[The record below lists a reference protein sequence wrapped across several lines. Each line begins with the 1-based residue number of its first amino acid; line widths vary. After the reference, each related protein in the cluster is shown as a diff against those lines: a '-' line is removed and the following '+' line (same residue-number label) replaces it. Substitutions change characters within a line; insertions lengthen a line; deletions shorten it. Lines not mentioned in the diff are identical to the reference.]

1 MSDKTCSH
9 AQLLTRCAHIGA
21 AQLALPISS
30 VTLITLRHRYVDLHA
45 RRIYPAQIRVEG
57 TRIASIEELAADA
70 VIDSGFIMP
79 GFIDAH
85 VHVESSMLPPREFA
99 RIAVRHGTVATV
111 SDPHEIANVLGAVG
125 VEFMLSEAA
134 HACMPITFGVP
145 SCVPATSFET
155 AGASLDAAAVTRLLA
170 DERLTYLAE
179 MMNWPG
185 VLSGDSEVLAKI
197 SAAKRAGKPV
207 DGHAPGLRG
216 DEAARYIAAG
226 ISTDHECVTLDE
238 AREKAQRGM
247 HILVREGS
255 AARNLDALW
264 PIIREYPQLV
274 MFSTDDAH
282 PDDLLRGHINMI
294 VARCIANGLDL
305 FDVLR
310 AACVHPVEHYR
321 LATGLLRDGDRADF
335 IVVEDLVSFRVQQTW
350 IVGTMVAC
358 DGKSLVSSVKSAAPN
373 HFRARQFA
381 MNDFALA
388 APRQDGPVSVRAIQA
403 HDGQLI
409 TDEVITTLIAREGRL
424 DPDAASDTLL
434 LAVCNRYHDTP
445 PALAFVRGFG
455 LTHGAIATSVA
466 HDSHQ
471 VIAVGATRDALCAA
485 VNAVFAARGGLAVVD
500 GDGIEAIE
508 TLPLPI
514 AGLMSDQ
521 PAEEVALAYERLTTM
536 ARELGSPLRAPFM
549 TLSFMALLVIPA
561 LKLSDRG
568 LFDARA
574 FRFVSPVIR

>member
-1 MSDKTCSH
+1 M
-9 AQLLTRCAHIGA
+9 
-21 AQLALPISS
+21 
-30 VTLITLRHRYVDLHA
+30 TLITLRHCLVDLHA
-45 RRIYPAQIRVEG
+45 RRIYPAQICVDA
-57 TRIASIEELAADA
+57 TRIVSIEELAADA
-70 VIDSGFIMP
+70 TVDAGYLMP

-85 VHVESSMLPPREFA
+85 VHIESSMLPPREFA

-111 SDPHEIANVLGAVG
+111 SDPHEIANVLGAAG
-125 VEFMLSEAA
+125 VEFMLNEAA
-134 HACMPITFGVP
+134 HACMPIAFGVP

-155 AGASLDAAAVTRLLA
+155 AGASLDAAAVTTLLA
-170 DERLTYLAE
+170 DERLSYLAE

-185 VLSGDSEVLAKI
+185 VLSGDEEVMAKI
-197 SAAKRAGKPV
+197 AAALRAGKPV

-226 ISTDHECVTLDE
+226 ISTDHECFTLEE
-238 AREKAQRGM
+238 AREKAARGM

-255 AARNLDALW
+255 AARNLEALW
-264 PIIREYPQLV
+264 PIVREYPHLV

-282 PDDLLRGHINMI
+282 PDDLLRGHINAI
-294 VARCIANGLDL
+294 VARCIAHGLDL

-310 AACVHPVEHYR
+310 AACVNPVAHYR
-321 LATGLLRDGDRADF
+321 LTTGLLRQGESADF
-335 IVVEDLVSFRVQQTW
+335 IVVDDLVSFRVQQTW
-350 IVGTMVAC
+350 IQGAMVAR
-358 DGKSLVSSVKSAAPN
+358 DGKSLVSSVKPATPN
-373 HFRARQFA
+373 HFHARHFTA
-381 MNDFALA
+381 NDFALA
-388 APRQDGPVSVRAIQA
+388 AQRNDGTVSVRAIQA

-409 TDEVITTLIAREGRL
+409 TDEVIVTLSARKGILE
-424 DPDAASDTLL
+424 PDATSDTLL
-434 LAVCNRYHDTP
+434 LAVCNRYHDAP
-445 PALAFVRGFG
+445 PALAFIRGFG

-471 VIAVGATRDALCAA
+471 VIAVGATREALCAA
-485 VNAVFAARGGLAVVD
+485 VNEVFAARGGLAVVD
-500 GDGIEAIE
+500 GDGDASEMLA
-508 TLPLPI
+508 LPI

-521 PAEEVALAYERLTTM
+521 PAEEVALAYERLTAMTH
-536 ARELGSPLRAPFM
+536 ALGSPLRAPFM